1 LVVEHVF
8 DDRVRDELTPPQ
20 TLTVLCV
27 TTPTW
32 PFSDGELVDRLDT
45 VQTLAAVNLHLV
57 REV

>member
-1 LVVEHVF
+1 MF
-8 DDRVRDELTPPQ
+8 DNRVRDELTQLQ
-20 TLTVLCV
+20 TLTGPCV

-32 PFSDGELVDRLDT
+32 PFSDGGLVDCLDT